1 MTSSPPAMAVVGIT
15 DAGAASLT
23 PAIADIVGRAEIL
36 VGGARHLAFFPD
48 HPARRIAIRSDMA
61 TLVETLRAEQAAG
74 RRIVVLASGDPLLYG
89 IGSTLRRFFPA
100 DALHIY
106 PNVSAV
112 QLAWARVVEPWHD
125 AGIVSVH
132 GRMLAPM
139 IGAARQHMRLAVLT
153 DGDHTPAAI
162 ATALLA
168 AGLPDRPAA
177 VCERLGG
184 PEERVTRTTLAALP
198 EQTFDP
204 LNVLLLLPAN
214 EGAIPA
220 NAPRGWLPGAPD
232 DAFAQRAPE
241 RGLIT
246 KREVRVLSLAA
257 LGLRAEDVLW
267 DIGAG
272 SGSVAIEAARHVP
285 SARVYAIER
294 DPVSLALI
302 AENCRRFGTAN
313 VSIIAG
319 NAPEA
324 CADLPDPDAVF
335 IGGSGGALAAIIA
348 TAMARFHVGGRLVIN
363 LATLEGLHEAF
374 AAIQAHG
381 ETSEVTQISIAR
393 GKAIGANTRL
403 QALNP
408 VFIISAERRSG

>member
-1 MTSSPPAMAVVGIT
+1 MMSSPAIAVVGIT

-23 PAIADIVGRAEIL
+23 PAYSDIVAGADVL
-36 VGGARHLAFFPD
+36 VGGARQLAFFPD
-48 HPARRIAIRSDMA
+48 HSARRIVIRTDMVA
-61 TLVETLRAEQAAG
+61 LADLLRAEQAVG

-112 QLAWARVVEPWHD
+112 QLAWARIVEPWHD

-132 GRMLAPM
+132 GRALAAV
-139 IGAARQHMRLAVLT
+139 IEAARHHARLAVLT

-162 ATALLA
+162 ARTLLA
-168 AGLPDRPAA
+168 AGLPDRPIA

-184 PEERVTRTTLAALP
+184 PEERVTRTTLAMVP

-204 LNVLLLLPAN
+204 LNVLLLLPA
-214 EGAIPA
+214 EGAAMPTSR
-220 NAPRGWLPGAPD
+220 PCGWLPGAPD
-232 DAFAQRAPE
+232 DAFAQRTPE

-267 DIGAG
+267 DVGAG
-272 SGSVAIEAARHVP
+272 TGSVAIEAARHVP
-285 SARVYAIER
+285 STRVYAIER
-294 DPVSLALI
+294 DAARLPLI
-302 AENCRRFGTAN
+302 EENRRRFGTTN

-319 NAPEA
+319 TAPEA
-324 CADLPDPDAVF
+324 CGDLPDPDAVF
-335 IGGSGGALAAIIA
+335 IGGSGGALTAIIA
-348 TAMARFHVGGRLVIN
+348 TAMARLHVGGRLVVN
-363 LATLEGLHEAF
+363 LATLEGLHEALE
-374 AAIQAHG
+374 AIRAHG
-381 ETSEVTQISIAR
+381 EAPEVTQISIGR

-408 VFIISAERRSG
+408 VFLVSTERSAG